1 VLFEL
6 LVRQITL
13 EVLNGD
19 KTENAK
25 NIVKE
30 FFASGTELNKELRLY
45 DLLLKEKYNSESK
58 AEMFVD
64 TVSQA
69 HSKLNEIKLSKEK
82 YNLIKQINEKFEL
95 EQFLSSPITNYKV
108 LASIYKVF
116 ESKKSENYDIKDVFN
131 SKVTLI
137 ENIIARPSI
146 KTNKVEDTKLIES
159 YKKQDKDLRL
169 LTYKIL
175 VETFNKKYTNLN
187 EKQKALK
194 TETDISKQEQ
204 LKEEIKQ
211 LNSKYT
217 EDKEQQKVRDSE
229 YVHSLIESRKDL
241 PRPFATGGIV
251 TSPTRALVGEAG
263 PEAVIPLSQLMEHF
277 NKTNMILEQILHK
290 EGYDSNVSTSNQ
302 YCFVWSS
309 RWWTYPRNYNVGWS
323 IKAF

>member
-1 VLFEL
+1 MKKIKHSKVKNTGVLFEL

-30 FFASGTELNKELRLY
+30 FFAAGTELNKELRLY

-137 ENIIARPSI
+137 ENIIARPST
-146 KTNKVEDTKLIES
+146 KTNKIEDSKLIET
-159 YKKQDKDLRL
+159 YKQQDKDLRL

-175 VETFNKKYTNLN
+175 VETFNKKYTNLDS
-187 EKQKALK
+187 KQKNLLKEYINNISNTSKFKDYLSVELPNIVSELK
-194 TETDISKQEQ
+194 TIKSK
-204 LKEEIKQ
+204 I
-211 LNSKYT
+211 
-217 EDKEQQKVRDSE
+217 EDKVTTIKLSETISVLEKMKMGKSVSDNQVSSIMLSYELIKELKSKV
-229 YVHSLIESRKDL
+229 K
-241 PRPFATGGIV
+241 
-251 TSPTRALVGEAG
+251 
-263 PEAVIPLSQLMEHF
+263 
-277 NKTNMILEQILHK
+277 
-290 EGYDSNVSTSNQ
+290 
-302 YCFVWSS
+302 
-309 RWWTYPRNYNVGWS
+309 
-323 IKAF
+323 

>member
-1 VLFEL
+1 MKKIKHSKVKNTGVLFEL

-69 HSKLNEIKLSKEK
+69 HSKLNEIKLAKEK

-116 ESKKSENYDIKDVFN
+116 ESKKSENYDIKDIFN

-137 ENIIARPSI
+137 ENIIARPST
-146 KTNKVEDTKLIES
+146 KTNKIEDNKLIES
-159 YKKQDKDLRL
+159 YKQQDKDLRL

-175 VETFNKKYTNLN
+175 VETFNKKYTNLDSN
-187 EKQKALK
+187 QKNL
-194 TETDISKQEQ
+194 
-204 LKEEIKQ
+204 LKEYI
-211 LNSKYT
+211 NNISNTSKF
-217 EDKEQQKVRDSE
+217 
-229 YVHSLIESRKDL
+229 KDYLSVEL
-241 PRPFATGGIV
+241 PKIV
-251 TSPTRALVGEAG
+251 AEL
-263 PEAVIPLSQLMEHF
+263 
-277 NKTNMILEQILHK
+277 K
-290 EGYDSNVSTSNQ
+290 
-302 YCFVWSS
+302 
-309 RWWTYPRNYNVGWS
+309 S
-323 IKAF
+323 IKAKIQDKVTTIKLSETISVLEKMKMGKSVSDGQVSSIMLSYELIKELKSKVK

>member
-1 VLFEL
+1 MKKIKHSKVKNTGVLFEL

-25 NIVKE
+25 HIVKE
-30 FFASGTELNKELRLY
+30 FFAAGTELNKELRLY

-69 HSKLNEIKLSKEK
+69 HSKLNETKLVKEK

-116 ESKKSENYDIKDVFN
+116 ESKKSENYDIKDIFN
-131 SKVTLI
+131 SKITLI
-137 ENIIARPSI
+137 ENIISRPTVVKAN
-146 KTNKVEDTKLIES
+146 KTDDTKLIET

-175 VETFNKKYTNLN
+175 VETFNKKYTNLD
-187 EKQKALK
+187 EKQKGL
-194 TETDISKQEQ
+194 
-204 LKEEIKQ
+204 LKEYINNMSNTSKFKDYLAVELPQIVKELKSIK
-211 LNSKYT
+211 SKIS
-217 EDKEQQKVRDSE
+217 DKVTTIKLSE
-229 YVHSLIESRKDL
+229 TISVLEKMKI
-241 PRPFATGGIV
+241 G
-251 TSPTRALVGEAG
+251 
-263 PEAVIPLSQLMEHF
+263 
-277 NKTNMILEQILHK
+277 KTVSDN
-290 EGYDSNVSTSNQ
+290 NVSSIMLS
-302 YCFVWSS
+302 YELIKELKSKI
-309 RWWTYPRNYNVGWS
+309 NV
-323 IKAF
+323 K

>member
-1 VLFEL
+1 MKKIKHSKVKNTGVLFEL

-30 FFASGTELNKELRLY
+30 FFAAGTELNKELRLY

-69 HSKLNEIKLSKEK
+69 HSKLNEAKLSKEK

-95 EQFLSSPITNYKV
+95 ERFLSSPITNYKV

-137 ENIIARPSI
+137 ENIIARPST
-146 KTNKVEDTKLIES
+146 KTNKIEDTKLIES
-159 YKKQDKDLRL
+159 YKQQDKDLRL

-175 VETFNKKYTNLN
+175 VETFNKKYTNLDS
-187 EKQKALK
+187 KQKNL
-194 TETDISKQEQ
+194 
-204 LKEEIKQ
+204 LKEYI
-211 LNSKYT
+211 NNISNTSKFKDYLSV
-217 EDKEQQKVRDSE
+217 ELPNIVSE
-229 YVHSLIESRKDL
+229 LK
-241 PRPFATGGIV
+241 
-251 TSPTRALVGEAG
+251 
-263 PEAVIPLSQLMEHF
+263 
-277 NKTNMILEQILHK
+277 
-290 EGYDSNVSTSNQ
+290 
-302 YCFVWSS
+302 
-309 RWWTYPRNYNVGWS
+309 S
-323 IKAF
+323 IKANIEDKVTTIKLSETISVLEKMKMGKSVSDGQVSSIMLSYELIKELKSKLK

>member
-1 VLFEL
+1 MKKIKHSKIKNTGVLFEL

-69 HSKLNEIKLSKEK
+69 HAKLNEGKLVKEK

-116 ESKKSENYDIKDVFN
+116 ESKKSENYDIKDIFN

-137 ENIIARPSI
+137 ENIIARPST
-146 KTNKVEDTKLIES
+146 KTNKIEDTKLIES
-159 YKKQDKDLRL
+159 YKQQDKDLRL

-175 VETFNKKYTNLN
+175 VETFNKKYTNLDSN
-187 EKQKALK
+187 QKNL
-194 TETDISKQEQ
+194 
-204 LKEEIKQ
+204 LKEYI
-211 LNSKYT
+211 NNISNTSKFKDYLSV
-217 EDKEQQKVRDSE
+217 ELPNIVSE
-229 YVHSLIESRKDL
+229 LK
-241 PRPFATGGIV
+241 
-251 TSPTRALVGEAG
+251 
-263 PEAVIPLSQLMEHF
+263 
-277 NKTNMILEQILHK
+277 
-290 EGYDSNVSTSNQ
+290 
-302 YCFVWSS
+302 
-309 RWWTYPRNYNVGWS
+309 S
-323 IKAF
+323 IKAKIEDKVTTIKLSETISVLEKMKMGKSISDGQVSSIMLSYELIKELKSKLK

>member
-1 VLFEL
+1 MKKIKHSKVKNTGVLFEL

-30 FFASGTELNKELRLY
+30 FFAAGTELNKELRLY

-69 HSKLNEIKLSKEK
+69 HSKLNEGKLVKEK
-82 YNLIKQINEKFEL
+82 YNLIKKINEKFEL

-116 ESKKSENYDIKDVFN
+116 ESKNSENYDIKDIFN

-137 ENIIARPSI
+137 ENIISRPPLV
-146 KTNKVEDTKLIES
+146 KTNKTEDSKLIET
-159 YKKQDKDLRL
+159 YKQQDKDLRL

-175 VETFNKKYTNLN
+175 VETFNKKYTNLD
-187 EKQKALK
+187 EKQKGL
-194 TETDISKQEQ
+194 
-204 LKEEIKQ
+204 LKEYINNMSNTSKFKDYLAIELPQIVKELKSIK
-211 LNSKYT
+211 SKIS
-217 EDKEQQKVRDSE
+217 DKVTTIKLSE
-229 YVHSLIESRKDL
+229 TISVLEKMKI
-241 PRPFATGGIV
+241 G
-251 TSPTRALVGEAG
+251 
-263 PEAVIPLSQLMEHF
+263 
-277 NKTNMILEQILHK
+277 KTVSDN
-290 EGYDSNVSTSNQ
+290 NVSSIMLS
-302 YCFVWSS
+302 YELIKELKSKV
-309 RWWTYPRNYNVGWS
+309 NV
-323 IKAF
+323 K

>member
-1 VLFEL
+1 MKKIKHSKVKNTGVLFEL

-25 NIVKE
+25 NIVRE
-30 FFASGTELNKELRLY
+30 FFAAGTELNKELRLY

-69 HSKLNEIKLSKEK
+69 HSKLNETKLSKEK

-131 SKVTLI
+131 SKITLI
-137 ENIIARPSI
+137 ENIIARPSV

-159 YKKQDKDLRL
+159 YKQQDKDLRL

-175 VETFNKKYTNLN
+175 VETFNKKYTNLDS
-187 EKQKALK
+187 KQKNL
-194 TETDISKQEQ
+194 
-204 LKEEIKQ
+204 LKEYI
-211 LNSKYT
+211 NNISNTSKFKDYISV
-217 EDKEQQKVRDSE
+217 ELPNIVSE
-229 YVHSLIESRKDL
+229 LK
-241 PRPFATGGIV
+241 
-251 TSPTRALVGEAG
+251 
-263 PEAVIPLSQLMEHF
+263 
-277 NKTNMILEQILHK
+277 
-290 EGYDSNVSTSNQ
+290 
-302 YCFVWSS
+302 
-309 RWWTYPRNYNVGWS
+309 S
-323 IKAF
+323 IKSKIQDKVTTIKLSETISVLEKMKMGKSVSDNQVSSIMLSYELIKELKSKVNVK